1 MLSKEENE
9 LLTRVGPGT
18 PAGEMLRRYW
28 WPVGFTEH
36 VKEKGRPVR
45 TRLLGEDLVLFRDG
59 NGRLGLLG
67 LHCSHR
73 GTSLEFGRVEDRGI
87 RCCYHGWLYDVRGR
101 CLEQPAEPE
110 DSRFKDRV
118 QHPAYQAQEI
128 GGFIFAY
135 IGPEPAPLLPNYD
148 LFLREDGEREVGAGH
163 DYCNWLQRAENSVD
177 QTHLVAL
184 HASEYPHLALKRP
197 VIGWERRDYGAK
209 ISMQVP
215 GISKPKYSHWIF
227 PSHTRHTTARKG
239 RKPDHAIRFRV
250 PMDDTNTMT
259 FWLRFYPYGEED
271 RSKPFL
277 LKTLG
282 FENDQAGVYE
292 RVDDGWWGVASH
304 DQDRVAQESQGPI
317 YDRTKEHL
325 GASDQG
331 VIMLRTM
338 IKESIDAVRHGKDPV
353 WVLRDSAQ
361 NETIGFDASM
371 QEIGALGKT

>member
-45 TRLLGEDLVLFRDG
+45 TKLLGEDLVLFRDG

-87 RCCYHGWLYDVRGR
+87 GCCYHGWLYDVRGR

-110 DSRFKDRV
+110 GSTFKDRV

-215 GISKPKYSHWIF
+215 GISKPKFSHWIF

-371 QEIGALGKT
+371 QEIGALE

>member
-73 GTSLEFGRVEDRGI
+73 GTSLEFGRVDDRGI
-87 RCCYHGWLYDVRGR
+87 RCCYHGWLYDVSGR

-110 DSRFKDRV
+110 GSTFKDRV

-215 GISKPKYSHWIF
+215 GISKPKFSHWIF

-371 QEIGALGKT
+371 QEIGALG